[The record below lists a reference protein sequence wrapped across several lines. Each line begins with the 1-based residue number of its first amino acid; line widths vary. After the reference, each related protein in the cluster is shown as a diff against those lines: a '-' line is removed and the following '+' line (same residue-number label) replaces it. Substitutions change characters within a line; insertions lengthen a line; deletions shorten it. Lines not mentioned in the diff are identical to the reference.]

1 MQVDSRK
8 DEYGEKLIRR
18 FIKKVKRCGILE
30 DYRDSRYY
38 EKPSIKKRL
47 KRKKAEQQRQRDRR
61 KAEKKR
67 KHRRK

>member
-18 FIKKVKRCGILE
+18 FIKKVKSCGILE

-38 EKPSIKKRL
+38 EKPSVKKRL

-61 KAEKKR
+61 KAEKR
-67 KHRRK
+67 RQHRRK

>member
-8 DEYGEKLIRR
+8 DEYVEKLIRR

-38 EKPSIKKRL
+38 EKPSVKKRL
-47 KRKKAEQQRQRDRR
+47 KRKKAEQQRQRDKR
-61 KAEKKR
+61 KAEK
-67 KHRRK
+67 RRKRRRK

>member
-8 DEYGEKLIRR
+8 DEYVEKLIRR

-38 EKPSIKKRL
+38 EKPSVKKRL

-61 KAEKKR
+61 KAEKRR

>member
-1 MQVDSRK
+1 VQVDSRK

-18 FIKKVKRCGILE
+18 FVKKVKRCGILE

-61 KAEKKR
+61 KAEKRR
-67 KHRRK
+67 KHR